1 MSVQML
7 KRISR
12 FLRTFVVR
20 AVAVVLVVA
29 TFQYVFNADS
39 RARHD
44 SLREELDRMQR
55 LNRTL
60 ADENER
66 LRLQVDA
73 IKTDDRYL
81 EKMARQEFGM
91 IREGETVYRFVP
103 TAAN

>member
-1 MSVQML
+1 ML
-7 KRISR
+7 KRITR
-12 FLRTFVVR
+12 FLKTFVVR
-20 AVAVVLVVA
+20 AIAVVILIA

-60 ADENER
+60 ADDNER

-73 IKTDDRYL
+73 IKTDDSYL

-91 IREGETVYRFVP
+91 IRDGETVYRFIP
-103 TAAN
+103 SSTN